1 MVQDEHDDPMNTE
14 GISTGIHRAHVLLVP
29 SSRVIYQTASNM
41 NEMNE
46 VWKLSP
52 DVVFRDLDG
61 EAVILDLASGTYFG
75 LNEVGTRVWRLLEE
89 GRDATQIVEIVGSE
103 YQADRATIA
112 RDVDRLLDELR
123 SRRLIVAVAGAD
135 SV

>member
-1 MVQDEHDDPMNTE
+1 MVHDEHDDEHE
-14 GISTGIHRAHVLLVP
+14 GHLYRIHRVHRVVAW
-29 SSRVIYQTASNM
+29 SRVIYQTASN
-41 NEMNE
+41 MNE

-75 LNEVGTRVWRLLEE
+75 LNEVGTRVWRLIEE
-89 GRDATQIVEIVGSE
+89 GRDAPQLVAILASE

-112 RDVDRLLDELR
+112 QDVDRLLDELR
-123 SRRLIVAVAGAD
+123 SRRLIVAIAGAD

>member
-1 MVQDEHDDPMNTE
+1 MNTMMNTK
-14 GISTGIHRAHVLLVP
+14 GIFYRIHREHCVHRVVTW
-29 SSRVIYQTASNM
+29 SRVIYQTASN
-41 NEMNE
+41 MNE

-75 LNEVGTRVWRLLEE
+75 LNEVGTRVWRLIEE
-89 GRDATQIVEIVGSE
+89 GRDAPQLVALLASE

-112 RDVDRLLDELR
+112 RDVNRLLDELR
-123 SRRLIVAVAGAD
+123 SRRLIVAIAGAD